1 MHLSAL
7 YTFAACYMRFACR
20 PFSQGIILDDIFSGV
35 LFTPDGDLLD
45 VSSDEVVGLN
55 VTLSSISS
63 SEGRAHTPFARY
75 AVQGGSPDLTGVGGR
90 SGYVGAFLRP
100 RPESRGKILKI

>member
-1 MHLSAL
+1 M
-7 YTFAACYMRFACR
+7 
-20 PFSQGIILDDIFSGV
+20 LDNIFSGV

-45 VSSDEVVGLN
+45 VSSDEDVGRN

-75 AVQGGSPDLTGVGGR
+75 AVLGDSPDLTGVGGR
-90 SGYVGAFLRP
+90 YRHVGAFLRP
-100 RPESRGKILKI
+100 RPESSGKRF